1 MYIKSTT
8 LTQEHGNFG
17 RECTV
22 KRFFLCMSKRTGLS
36 KQRELKSEQL
46 SRNNDVIL
54 TQQGYDNI
62 PRLPM
67 LIPCECR
74 RV

>member
-1 MYIKSTT
+1 
-8 LTQEHGNFG
+8 
-17 RECTV
+17 
-22 KRFFLCMSKRTGLS
+22 MSKRTGLS

-74 RV
+74 RVWNFDTEIDKVRYAHGL